1 MLFFLSSSSFPLI
14 QRERKKDKEK
24 FEQRKEQDLPN
35 ALNGGGAEEPARKR
49 SKLVLPAPQISQ
61 EDLENMVKLGQAGQ
75 AARSQAQESGLEG
88 SATQALLEEDY
99 SGIGSA
105 TAATPMPA
113 RTPGGATEALLR
125 EAANVAALQ
134 NVETPLKGGLNTPLH
149 EANGESKN

>member
-1 MLFFLSSSSFPLI
+1 M
-14 QRERKKDKEK
+14 
-24 FEQRKEQDLPN
+24 
-35 ALNGGGAEEPARKR
+35 NGSGADEPARKR

-99 SGIGSA
+99 SGIGTA
-105 TAATPMPA
+105 TAATPVA

-134 NVETPLKGGLNTPLH
+134 NVDTPLKGGMNTPLH
-149 EANGESKN
+149 DSFKYLFSQH